1 MIKRTIQSKVL
12 SESKRMP
19 VIAITGPRQ
28 SGKTTLVK
36 SAFPNHQY
44 VNLENI
50 QTREFASDDPK
61 GFIEQFEKSVI
72 IDEVQYVPDL
82 LSYIQVKVD
91 EDNKNGRFIL
101 TGSQHFLLHEKIS
114 QSLSGRIS
122 MFTLL
127 PFSIGELRGTRFE
140 YDASQQ
146 YIFNGFYPRIYN
158 EKLDP
163 TKWYQDY
170 ISTYIERDVRQI
182 RNIGDLKLFQTF
194 LKLCAGRIGQI
205 VNYNELATQLGLALN
220 TIKKWMSVLEASY
233 IIQLIQPYYNNF
245 NKRLIKSPK
254 LYFIDTGLACY
265 LLNLRSEQDISIHF
279 LKGSLFE
286 NLIVTETLKYFYNK
300 GIRKDIY
307 FWRESNGTEI
317 DILVDMGNSLNI
329 VEIKSGKTVKP
340 DFFQNLRKI
349 KRYADQVP
357 VNAYLVYDGDE
368 EQKRS
373 DSQVISWKST
383 DKIYM
388 DYQ

>member
-1 MIKRTIQSKVL
+1 
-12 SESKRMP
+12 MP
-19 VIAITGPRQ
+19 VIVITGPRQ

-50 QTREFASDDPK
+50 QTREFAGDDPK

-91 EDNKNGRFIL
+91 EENKNGRFIL

-127 PFSIGELRGTRFE
+127 PFSIGELRGTSFE

-146 YIFNGFYPRIYN
+146 YIFNGFYPGIYN

-182 RNIGDLKLFQTF
+182 RNIGDMKSFQTF

-220 TIKKWMSVLEASY
+220 TIKKWISVLEASY

-317 DILVDMGNSLNI
+317 DLLVDMGNLLNV

-340 DFFQNLRKI
+340 NFFQNLRKI

-373 DSQVISWKST
+373 DCQVISWKST
-383 DKIYM
+383 DKIQ
-388 DYQ
+388 D